1 MTVVKV
7 CVMMIVKTGASNLV
21 LVVVKGIAQ
30 NLAIIHVRVNV
41 MVLQS
46 LAHVLLVLEQ
56 QSQVPVLLVLI
67 HVQENAA
74 RHVRELVR
82 EAVLVVVNLH
92 VKVPQNQAVL
102 LALVHVKE
110 TVKDLVVVVVAQ
122 DVLLDV
128 RGLVQEVVQGGVREV
143 VLVVVQ

>member
-1 MTVVKV
+1 
-7 CVMMIVKTGASNLV
+7 MMIVKTGASNLV